1 MQAQG
6 FRFSFTP
13 LPGSFSPFPHGTV
26 SLSVT
31 KEYLALRGGP
41 RAFRQGFTCLVLLWI
56 LSRFGPF
63 RIRGFHPLCR
73 CLPMQLLLKSSIDY
87 TVRTPEGK
95 PPGLGSSAF
104 ARRYLRN
111 HFCFLF
117 LRLLRCF
124 SSPGSLRIPMD
135 SVYGDRSLSCRVA
148 PFRYLRV
155 KAYLQLTAAFRS
167 LSRLSSALSAK
178 ASALRP
184 T

>member
-41 RAFRQGFTCLVLLWI
+41 RAFRQGSTCLVLLWI
-56 LSRFGPF
+56 LPRSLAF
-63 RIRGFHPLCR
+63 RIRGFHPLCHR
-73 CLPMQLLLKSSIDY
+73 LPMLFLLDLSVDY
-87 TVRTPEGK
+87 TVRTPVGK
-95 PPGLGSSAF
+95 PTGLGSSAF

-124 SSPGSLRIPMD
+124 SSPGSPCMTMD
-135 SVYGDRSLSCRVA
+135 SSC
-148 PFRYLRV
+148 
-155 KAYLQLTAAFRS
+155 S
-167 LSRLSSALSAK
+167 D
-178 ASALRP
+178 
-184 T
+184 

>member
-56 LSRFGPF
+56 LPRFESF

-73 CLPMQLLLKSSIDY
+73 CLPMQLLLKLSIDHA
-87 TVRTPEGK
+87 VRTPRSK
-95 PPGLGSSAF
+95 LPGLGSSAF

-124 SSPGSLRIPMD
+124 SSPGSL
-135 SVYGDRSLSCRVA
+135 A

-155 KAYLQLTAAFRS
+155 EAYLQLTAAFRS